1 MSESRPPSVDRLA
14 RSLADTGLPHPILV
28 DVARQVITDRHP
40 DDILDNARSL
50 AEMTGRHLL
59 SSVNNATGVLLHTN
73 LGRAPWGTTPDPTR
87 YNTLEFDLETGERGS
102 RHDRSPTLLALTCGA
117 EAAIVV
123 NNCASAV
130 LLVLAALT
138 QNKAA
143 VNSRGE
149 LIEIGGGFR
158 IPEIMAQSGAQLIEI
173 GTPNRTHRSD

>member
-28 DVARQVITDRHP
+28 DVARQVITDSHP

-59 SSVNNATGVLLHTN
+59 SSVINATGVLLHTN

-102 RHDRSPTLLALTCGA
+102 RHDR
-117 EAAIVV
+117 
-123 NNCASAV
+123 
-130 LLVLAALT
+130 
-138 QNKAA
+138 
-143 VNSRGE
+143 
-149 LIEIGGGFR
+149 
-158 IPEIMAQSGAQLIEI
+158 
-173 GTPNRTHRSD
+173 